1 MMQIRAANSKG
12 VYAELQKRL
21 RLRARLPVYRRRVAR
36 SQALIRE
43 TTKSDNSIVMFSGG
57 KDSTALLGIVQSVVP
72 GIKAAFIDDGAQTPW
87 TYQQIAAM
95 QSAGFDIQTIQTRYT
110 LVEWFQMVG
119 QWGYEGEHKQYD
131 DAHWSTQSIRW
142 LLIDE
147 PAGRLLND
155 GYTVQILGTRAQES
169 KGRRA
174 NRRVRGLVY
183 AKKSGQT
190 IVQPITDW
198 ETIDIFTYIV
208 TNDLPLSAEYLQP
221 NDPLRFE
228 RRSASTLITD
238 ADPIGAKYWLRQR
251 HPDLWQEY
259 TAMFPRLRNR
269 A

>member
-1 MMQIRAANSKG
+1 MEIRAADTEG
-12 VYAELQKRL
+12 VYAELQRRL

-36 SQALIRE
+36 SQALIQE
-43 TTKSDNSIVMFSGG
+43 HATLDNSIVMFSGG
-57 KDSTALLGIVQSVVP
+57 KDSTALLGLVRAVLP
-72 GIKAAFIDDGAQTPW
+72 GTPAAFIDDGAQTPW
-87 TYQQIAAM
+87 TYQQVEAM
-95 QSAGFDIQTIQTRYT
+95 QAVGFDIQIIPTRYT

-119 QWGYEGEHKQYD
+119 QWGYEGENKQYD

-147 PAGRLLND
+147 PASRILDD

-169 KGRRA
+169 KGRRT
-174 NRRVRGLVY
+174 NRKIRGLVY
-183 AKKSGQT
+183 DKGSGQT
-190 IVQPITDW
+190 IIQPIADW

-208 TNDLPLSAEYLQP
+208 TNDLPISEEYLQP
-221 NDPLRFE
+221 DDPLRFE